1 MSFASHLRKIT
12 DEQRPIAEKKTEKIR
27 KVKHLLF
34 EKISNMYLE
43 EIYNNIEN
51 AKKYGKCEK
60 FMNYNRC
67 DFKIN
72 ISGAGTPAEIFREW
86 LCEVK
91 NPKSMFLVTSKTGEN
106 ICLDGINS
114 FVLNNQ
120 KFTTEFSW
128 NKSGC
133 PHVNRE
139 CNCYG
144 FNQTS
149 ANMSDRFLFNVSGR
163 MYIAPLCM

>member
-1 MSFASHLRKIT
+1 MSFASHLRKII
-12 DEQRPIAEKKTEKIR
+12 DEERPIAEKKNEEVTKA
-27 KVKHLLF
+27 KDLLF
-34 EKISNMYLE
+34 EKISNIYLE
-43 EIYNNIEN
+43 DIYNNIEN

-60 FMNYNRC
+60 FMNYNRY

-86 LCEVK
+86 LYEVK
-91 NPKSMFLVTSKTGEN
+91 NPKSKFLVTSKTGKK
-106 ICLDGINS
+106 ICLEGINS
-114 FVLNNQ
+114 FVLNNK

-133 PHVNRE
+133 PHAGRG

-144 FNQTS
+144 FNKTS
-149 ANMSDRFLFNVSGR
+149 ENMSDRFLFNVSGR